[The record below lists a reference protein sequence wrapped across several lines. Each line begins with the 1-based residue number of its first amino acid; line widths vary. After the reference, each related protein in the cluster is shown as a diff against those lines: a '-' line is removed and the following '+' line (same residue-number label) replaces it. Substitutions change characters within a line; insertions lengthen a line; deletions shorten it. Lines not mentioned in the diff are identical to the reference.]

1 MYPVLSKNDV
11 QQWLGAYTI
20 KLYDRYFDQLD
31 KKVMTLFRPAFLCCQ
46 INSSQLA
53 VVLLVLTVLYSS
65 SSVADSMRCGT
76 RLVTTNDTKSEVL
89 IRCGTPDWRDRWTE
103 KLIEDF
109 AGLHERRISMERER
123 WIYNFGPQKFLRFL
137 VFENGRLKTIS
148 TGSHGYRKGSRLPA
162 HCDTDIL
169 GTGLSQYEVLQ
180 RCGEP
185 FFRDSRIEEV
195 FSGISGGSRR
205 LVERRID
212 EWTYNLG
219 PTRFMRIL
227 TFKNGRLEEIVSG
240 SKGF

>member
-1 MYPVLSKNDV
+1 MTPSRPTYP
-11 QQWLGAYTI
+11 
-20 KLYDRYFDQLD
+20 R
-31 KKVMTLFRPAFLCCQ
+31 CQ
-46 INSSQLA
+46 INNVQRV
-53 VVLLVLTVLYSS
+53 VVLLILTVLYSS

-76 RLVTTNDTKSEVL
+76 RLVTTNDTKAEVL
-89 IRCGTPDWRDRWTE
+89 IRCGTPDWRDQWSE
-103 KLIEDF
+103 KFIEDF
-109 AGLHERRISMERER
+109 AGLHERRISVERER

-137 VFENGRLKTIS
+137 VFKNGRLMTIS
-148 TGSHGYRKGSRLPA
+148 TGSHGYRKDSRLPV

-169 GTGLSQYEVLQ
+169 DTGLSQYEVLQ

-185 FFRDSRIEEV
+185 FFRDSRTEEV
-195 FSGISGGSRR
+195 FDSISRGSRR

-227 TFKNGRLEEIVSG
+227 TFNNGRLEEIVSG